1 MIRRPPISK
10 RTDTLFPYTTLFR
23 SRPNLWKS
31 LCSEGAIV
39 ERRGLSRKRALPTCG
54 GRIGEALI
62 IRAEVAPS
70 GLSEAVWAHYPDQDH
85 IVVGTGSCF
94 VVRKLGRAKVKR
106 VRQRWKPAIAKDRT
120 STRLNSSH
128 SCAS

>member
-39 ERRGLSRKRALPTCG
+39 ERRGLARKRALPTCG

-70 GLSEAVWAHYPDQDH
+70 ELSEAVWAHFPDQDH
-85 IVVGTGSCF
+85 IVVGTGRCF
-94 VVRKLGRAKVKR
+94 VVRKFGREKVKR
-106 VRQRWKPAIAKDRT
+106 VRQRWKPAIAKDVGADRK

-128 SCAS
+128 